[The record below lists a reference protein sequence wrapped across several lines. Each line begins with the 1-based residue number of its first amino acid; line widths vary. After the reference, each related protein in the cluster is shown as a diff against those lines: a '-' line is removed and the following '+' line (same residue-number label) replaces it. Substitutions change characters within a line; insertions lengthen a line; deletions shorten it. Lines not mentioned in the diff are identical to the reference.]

1 MFWLYDSHLT
11 THKFRSDISFLKTYF
26 ADLQT
31 KLKREDEEP
40 WVDMQFS
47 QVLLNSFIST
57 IHFII
62 LYLLLVVF
70 SLFLR
75 RAIASTI

>member
-1 MFWLYDSHLT
+1 M
-11 THKFRSDISFLKTYF
+11 
-26 ADLQT
+26 DLQT

-75 RAIASTI
+75 RAIASTIWLTQCKKNIFHVSDSMSESMWILF